1 MENISQSVDQSQE
14 KIEASPVPPVE
25 ISPQDVLTALE
36 HQNITP
42 EDALNCL
49 TELGIFRGLALSETL
64 FTLLDGIRAQDTMFA
79 LARFP
84 RPFRN
89 RIVYRVRELMDGTET
104 SAPVVAR
111 EDGELLIYFFEG
123 AEAVE

>member
-42 EDALNCL
+42 EDALKCL

-64 FTLLDGIRAQDTMFA
+64 FTLIELSIASESLWT
-79 LARFP
+79 AR
-84 RPFRN
+84 RHLRQSS
-89 RIVYRVRELMDGTET
+89 RVRT
-104 SAPVVAR
+104 ANC
-111 EDGELLIYFFEG
+111 
-123 AEAVE
+123 